1 MKPNKTNTPV
11 NRTTK
16 DDSSDVERVKQHKAS
31 APPQPAKP
39 DKNHSRE
46 EEDAQKGHS

>member
-1 MKPNKTNTPV
+1 M

-16 DDSSDVERVKQHKAS
+16 DDSSDVARVKQNKS
-31 APPQPAKP
+31 TPPPQPAKP
-39 DKNHSRE
+39 EQNQSRE